1 MNAFWIGKVNSRRG
15 PAELSYIRPQEL
27 IQEVLEMNQFLDS
40 GFAQPLEQTSEASH
54 AVIKPTTQRFKRRS
68 DHRDHGPK
76 LFRAVTDFTSKNM

>member
-40 GFAQPLEQTSEASH
+40 GFAQPLGRGEGG
-54 AVIKPTTQRFKRRS
+54 VRIPTLR
-68 DHRDHGPK
+68 
-76 LFRAVTDFTSKNM
+76 LF

>member
-40 GFAQPLEQTSEASH
+40 GFAQPLTTPCPHDLSA
-54 AVIKPTTQRFKRRS
+54 PTGAPLITIFHSRYDQSTPIVRLCAMIS
-68 DHRDHGPK
+68 Y
-76 LFRAVTDFTSKNM
+76 V

>member
-40 GFAQPLEQTSEASH
+40 GFAQPLH
-54 AVIKPTTQRFKRRS
+54 VIVHST
-68 DHRDHGPK
+68 
-76 LFRAVTDFTSKNM
+76 VT

>member
-40 GFAQPLEQTSEASH
+40 GFAQPLQSSPLCSTRPAAMFQCGELKFS
-54 AVIKPTTQRFKRRS
+54 AV
-68 DHRDHGPK
+68 
-76 LFRAVTDFTSKNM
+76 

>member
-40 GFAQPLEQTSEASH
+40 GFAQPLT
-54 AVIKPTTQRFKRRS
+54 ITTFEHDSTNK
-68 DHRDHGPK
+68 HNTGI
-76 LFRAVTDFTSKNM
+76 

>member
-40 GFAQPLEQTSEASH
+40 GFAQPLIRQEKYPHLTFEAFLRVFPDDMLEGWS
-54 AVIKPTTQRFKRRS
+54 I
-68 DHRDHGPK
+68 
-76 LFRAVTDFTSKNM
+76 

>member
-40 GFAQPLEQTSEASH
+40 GFAQPLANLGNARIFTA
-54 AVIKPTTQRFKRRS
+54 F
-68 DHRDHGPK
+68 
-76 LFRAVTDFTSKNM
+76 VTATPPL